1 MIEIINNIINRF
13 HFSIGLVLLIISIIN
28 CLWGVY
34 LFKHVLS
41 WLGFLVGFG
50 FGSLC
55 GITLSSN
62 FWIIIIFAVIGALLF
77 SMTLYIYR
85 SIGLFLLSALISWFI
100 LYSWLNLPW
109 WAGIVISL
117 VIGIISMLF
126 RVISLTVC
134 ISILSGTGCLFSL
147 RLLFYPTRVNIWI
160 ILASL
165 FLALLCLGWQ
175 LFFIL
180 KIHTKA
186 KPLPQ
191 KTSPPPDPSTPP
203 PESP

>member
-1 MIEIINNIINRF
+1 M
-13 HFSIGLVLLIISIIN
+13 IISIIN

-41 WLGFLVGFG
+41 WLGFLVGFF
-50 FGSLC
+50 FGTLC
-55 GITLSSN
+55 GITLFAN
-62 FWIIIIFAVIGALLF
+62 FWLIIIFALIGALLF

-109 WAGIVISL
+109 GAGIAFSLAAGIVS
-117 VIGIISMLF
+117 VLF
-126 RVISLTVC
+126 RVISLTIC
-134 ISILSGTGCLFSL
+134 ISILSGLGCLFSL
-147 RLLFYPTRVNIWI
+147 RLLFYPARVNIWI
-160 ILASL
+160 ILASFL
-165 FLALLCLGWQ
+165 LALLCLGWQ

-180 KIHTKA
+180 KISTKS
-186 KPLPQ
+186 KPLPPT
-191 KTSPPPDPSTPP
+191 TSPQPDKSTTP